1 MQKVLGCFQ
10 EWLAY
15 SEEPMEDITGEKEMK
30 KKCPTCG
37 EVKLFKDFT
46 KNKKYKNGL
55 GAYCKKCFNE
65 RITKRR
71 NTERGYLKMRY
82 DSMMADK
89 SRTKRWGRR
98 SKCHFTFEEFLA
110 AWEKHKSIYG
120 MRSAWGPGVDHLE
133 QHLPL
138 TMIQHG
144 NGQIGKV
151 GGIKGLKL
159 IRSNL
164 SVDRLDSNRDY
175 TLQNIIFIRND
186 ENGRKNSSSYEDC
199 KIQIRLHEERFIK
212 MKAI

>member
-1 MQKVLGCFQ
+1 
-10 EWLAY
+10 
-15 SEEPMEDITGEKEMK
+15 MK
-30 KKCPTCG
+30 KKCPVCG
-37 EVKLFKDFT
+37 EVKFIKDFT
-46 KNKKYKNGL
+46 QNKTRKNGV
-55 GAYCKKCFNE
+55 GSYCRICFNE
-65 RITKRR
+65 KRTKDR

-82 DSMMADK
+82 DGM
-89 SRTKRWGRR
+89 RGREFTKDRWGRK
-98 SKCHFTFEEFLA
+98 SKCLFTFDELLA

-120 MRSAWGPGVDHLE
+120 MKSAWGPGIDHLE

-164 SVDRLDSNRDY
+164 SIDRLDPDQDY

-186 ENGRKNSSSYEDC
+186 ENSRKRDTTYNDC
-199 KIQIRLHEERFIK
+199 LTHVRLHEERFKNEI
-212 MKAI
+212 